1 MVYDNRFIIYT
12 QTMIS
17 VEQIVILTTFIS
29 IAMLLGSRYRTKNAL
44 QWWYETQSIEFNE
57 EAEFAKNGLLQ
68 ESFFLRRSIELL
80 DGNLTSNSGKV
91 KEKYLNSI
99 EKIYDA
105 VTELINHLS
114 PAYVND
120 SLPLAIQYLVSAWKI
135 KVTAASW
142 VTKLPVD
149 WDNESPIHSR
159 VLLSLLNR
167 LFQVILS
174 QQQIPQQIQ
183 VCLAKQGDLNGV
195 TVNFNYQDTL
205 IVNKIRRIKELDYI
219 NKIFA
224 ILISGKFYYYQ
235 KDAILICRLNWKS
248 DSKLS

>member
-17 VEQIVILTTFIS
+17 VEQIVILTTFML

-44 QWWYETQSIEFNE
+44 RWWYETQSIEFHE

-68 ESFFLRRSIELL
+68 ESFFLRRSIELS
-80 DGNLTSNSGKV
+80 DGNLTSTSDTI

-120 SLPLAIQYLVSAWKI
+120 SLPLAIQFLVSAWKM
-135 KVTAASW
+135 KVTASW
-142 VTKLPVD
+142 VMQLPAD
-149 WDNESPIHSR
+149 WDNESPIYNR
-159 VLLSLLNR
+159 VLLSVLNR

-174 QQQIPQQIQ
+174 QEKIPQQIQ
-183 VCLAKQGDLNGV
+183 VCLAKQGDENEL
-195 TVNFNYQDTL
+195 TVKFNYKDTF
-205 IVNKIRRIKELDYI
+205 IVNKIRRIRELDYI
-219 NKIFA
+219 NRVFA
-224 ILISGKFYYYQ
+224 ILIYGKFHYHQ
-235 KDAILICRLNWKS
+235 KDEILICCFSWK
-248 DSKLS
+248 KYCKVQ